1 MRASGDLASAAWPD
15 PSRPVPDIKTTLP
28 GPQASKILRRDQA
41 ITSPSLPRAYPL
53 MPRRGSGA
61 VIEDVDGNLFL
72 DFNAGIAVNSTGHCH
87 PKVVAAIQSQ
97 AADLLHY
104 SASDFY
110 LPIYSQM
117 CEMLAATAPMSG
129 PVRVF
134 LTNSGAE
141 AVEGAL
147 KLVRYA
153 TGRPNVISFF
163 GAFHGRTYGAVTLT
177 ASKAK
182 YHAGFGPLLPG
193 VFHAPYAFNKVD
205 PTTGARSHD
214 RDETFDYIE
223 NVLFR
228 YEVPA
233 SEVAAIFVEPV
244 QGEGGYI
251 MPPAEWLVRLR
262 DLC

>member
-1 MRASGDLASAAWPD
+1 MPASAYLADAAWLD
-15 PSRPVPDIKTTLP
+15 ASRPVPDVRTSLP
-28 GPQASKILRRDQA
+28 GPRASAIYERDQRV
-41 ITSPSLPRAYPL
+41 TSPSLPRAYPL
-53 MPRRGSGA
+53 MPQRGSGA
-61 VIEDVDGNLFL
+61 VIEDADGNLFL

-110 LPIYSQM
+110 LPVYSQM
-117 CEMLAATAPMSG
+117 CEALAATAPMSG

-153 TGRPNVISFF
+153 TGRPNVISFL

-182 YHAGFGPLLPG
+182 YHQGFGPLLPG
-193 VFHAPYAFNKVD
+193 VFHAP
-205 PTTGARSHD
+205 
-214 RDETFDYIE
+214 
-223 NVLFR
+223 
-228 YEVPA
+228 
-233 SEVAAIFVEPV
+233 
-244 QGEGGYI
+244 
-251 MPPAEWLVRLR
+251 
-262 DLC
+262 